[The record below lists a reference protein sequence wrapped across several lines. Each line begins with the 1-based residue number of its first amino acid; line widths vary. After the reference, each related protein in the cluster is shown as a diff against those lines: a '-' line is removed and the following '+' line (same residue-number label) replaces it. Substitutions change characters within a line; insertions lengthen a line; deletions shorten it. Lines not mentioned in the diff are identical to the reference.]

1 VTAVGG
7 QLYLKDP
14 QSSRF
19 VSGDVGE
26 AELLLGSPLPVLPP
40 PELEGGRPVFFIKF
54 HPRVRTLTQRFLQ
67 SLLAQIGAPVA
78 AQKAQNDAGA
88 RDQAEYEQVL
98 VRMLRAARSND
109 RRLGLQNLFWLAHS
123 RDVAECLRDFE
134 SKAPAVRKLK
144 YSLHPL
150 LSSVY
155 RRALDTAHREL
166 EADDPALAALLTGE
180 NENTGLAD
188 AVIDDGFA
196 FTELTISDLDFNLF
210 LAANKRYRLSADL
223 FFEIYSLLIRE
234 TERRL
239 REGDRGLV
247 ARIARHLP
255 RLTREQC
262 QSQSGSVKVMMNSH
276 VLAYLLADS
285 WNTGSRLMAS
295 GKIKAELDRRKAAEI
310 MDVFLDLVSNVKR
323 FEILSHVRERIT
335 LLQAFDSERSMDER
349 VSRGLRL
356 YEFGESAQVVNNAV
370 NATVL
375 FLDLRGFTKTSEGQI
390 SERDLTQELYT
401 VFDAFVPI
409 VRSFSGTVDKFLGDG
424 IMVTFGAAHV
434 DPLDP
439 LNAVRT
445 AILCQEVLRGM
456 REEGRTYF
464 KMGVAIH
471 YGRVY
476 LARFIADERS
486 VQSTVIGRNVNLA
499 GRLSSAAK
507 RALDEDAEL
516 NGAEESPSAA
526 SGLRV
531 TVDEQGTLHNEGIV
545 ISRDTLVQLETHLPL
560 VRTEEAGVQ
569 TVEYFD
575 EMIRR
580 KIVIHYAGDAKFKG
594 VRSSFPVYDVDSEV

>member
-7 QLYLKDP
+7 PLYLKDP
-14 QSSRF
+14 QTSRF
-19 VSGDVGE
+19 VSGDLEE

-40 PELEGGRPVFFIKF
+40 PEMEGGRPAFFTKF

-67 SLLAQIGAPVA
+67 SLLTQIGAPLNA
-78 AQKAQNDAGA
+78 TKAQSDAGA
-88 RDQAEYEQVL
+88 RDGAEYEAVL
-98 VRMLRAARSND
+98 GRMLRAARAND
-109 RRLGLQNLFWLAHS
+109 RRSGLQNLFWLAQS
-123 RDVAECLRDFE
+123 RDVAECLREFE
-134 SKAPAVRKLK
+134 AKNPAVRKLK

-155 RRALDTAHREL
+155 RRAAEVARREM
-166 EADDPALAALLTGE
+166 EAEDPAQTALLTGE
-180 NENTGLAD
+180 RENQSLAD
-188 AVIDDGFA
+188 SVIDDGFA

-223 FFEIYSLLIRE
+223 FFEIYSILIRE

-239 REGDRGLV
+239 REQDRGLM
-247 ARIARHLP
+247 ARIGRHMP
-255 RLTREQC
+255 RLSKEQC
-262 QSQSGSVKVMMNSH
+262 LSQSGSVKVMMNTH
-276 VLAYLLADS
+276 VLGYLLADS

-295 GKIKAELDRRKAAEI
+295 PKIKAELDRRKAAEV
-310 MDVFLDLVSNVKR
+310 MDAFLDLVTNVKR
-323 FEILSHVRERIT
+323 FEILSCVRERVS
-335 LLQAFDSERSMDER
+335 LLQAFDSDRSIDER

-390 SERDLTQELYT
+390 SERDLTQELYK
-401 VFDAFVPI
+401 VFDAFVPV
-409 VRSFSGTVDKFLGDG
+409 VRRFAGTIDKFLGDG
-424 IMVTFGAAHV
+424 IMITFGATHV
-434 DPLDP
+434 DPMDP

-456 REEGRTYF
+456 RDEGRTYF

-507 RALDEDAEL
+507 KALDEDESLDGAQEVL
-516 NGAEESPSAA
+516 NGG

-531 TVDEQGTLHNEGIV
+531 IVDEAGTLHNEGIV

-560 VRTEEAGVQ
+560 VRTEVGGVQ
-569 TVEYFD
+569 AIEYFD
-575 EMIRR
+575 EMIRH

-594 VRSSFPVYDVDSEV
+594 VRSSFPVYDVDSEA

>member
-1 VTAVGG
+1 MTRPN
-7 QLYLKDP
+7 QLYLRDP
-14 QSSRF
+14 QASRF
-19 VSGDVGE
+19 VSGDAAE
-26 AELLLGSPLPVLPP
+26 AELLLGSPLPILPP

-54 HPRVRTLTQRFLQ
+54 HPRVRTLTQRFLH

-78 AQKAQNDAGA
+78 GPKVSEDAGA
-88 RDQAEYEQVL
+88 RDQAEYEAVL
-98 VRMLRAARSND
+98 GRMLRSARSLD

-123 RDVAECLRDFE
+123 RDVAECLREFE
-134 SKAPAVRKLK
+134 SRTPSVRKLK

-155 RRALDTAHREL
+155 RRAEQTARREL
-166 EADDPALAALLTGE
+166 EGEDLDFAALLTGE
-180 NENTGLAD
+180 KENLSISD
-188 AVIDDGFA
+188 AVIEDGFA

-210 LAANKRYRLSADL
+210 LAASKRYRLSADL
-223 FFEIYSLLIRE
+223 FFEIYSILIRE

-239 REGDRGLV
+239 REGDRGLL
-247 ARIARHLP
+247 ARIARHTP
-255 RLTREQC
+255 RLSKEQC
-262 QSQSGSVKVMMNSH
+262 LSQSGSVKVMMNAH
-276 VLAYLLADS
+276 VLTYLLADA

-295 GKIKAELDRRKAAEI
+295 PKIKAELERRKASEI
-310 MDVFLDLVSNVKR
+310 MDVFLDLVTNVKR
-323 FEILSHVRERIT
+323 FEILSNVRERIT
-335 LLQAFDSERSMDER
+335 LLQAFDTDRSIDER

-409 VRSFSGTVDKFLGDG
+409 VRRFSGTVDKFLGDG
-424 IMVTFGAAHV
+424 IMVTFGAEHV
-434 DPLDP
+434 EPLDP
-439 LNAVRT
+439 LNALRT
-445 AILCQEVLRGM
+445 AILCQDVLRGM
-456 REEGRTYF
+456 REDGRTYF

-486 VQSTVIGRNVNLA
+486 IQSTVIGRNVNLA

-507 RALDEDAEL
+507 KAMDEDEEG
-516 NGAEESPSAA
+516 NGGEEPPASS

-545 ISRDTLVQLETHLPL
+545 ISRDTLVQLETHLPV

-580 KIVIHYAGDAKFKG
+580 KIVIRYVGDAKFKG
-594 VRSSFPVYDVDSEV
+594 VRSSFPVYDVGSEG

>member
-19 VSGDVGE
+19 VSGDLEE

-40 PELEGGRPVFFIKF
+40 LEIEGGRSVFFTKF
-54 HPRVRTLTQRFLQ
+54 HPRVRTLTQRVLH
-67 SLLAQIGAPVA
+67 SLLTQIGAPLNA
-78 AQKAQNDAGA
+78 TKSQADAGA
-88 RDQAEYEQVL
+88 REGAEYEAVL
-98 VRMLRAARSND
+98 GRMLRAARSND
-109 RRLGLQNLFWLAHS
+109 RRSGLQNLFWLAHS
-123 RDVAECLRDFE
+123 RDVAECLREFE
-134 SKAPAVRKLK
+134 VKTPAIRKLK
-144 YSLHPL
+144 YNLHPL

-155 RRALDTAHREL
+155 RRAAETARREL
-166 EADDPALAALLTGE
+166 EAEDPALAALLTGE
-180 NENTGLAD
+180 RENQSLAD

-196 FTELTISDLDFNLF
+196 FTELSISDLDFNLF
-210 LAANKRYRLSADL
+210 LAANKRYRISADL
-223 FFEIYSLLIRE
+223 FFEIYSILIRE

-239 REGDRGLV
+239 REQDRGLL
-247 ARIARHLP
+247 ARIARHMP
-255 RLTREQC
+255 RLSKEQC
-262 QSQSGSVKVMMNSH
+262 QSQSGSVKVMMNAH
-276 VLAYLLADS
+276 VLGYLLADS

-295 GKIKAELDRRKAAEI
+295 TKIKAELDRRKAAEI
-310 MDVFLDLVSNVKR
+310 MDSFMDLVTNVKR
-323 FEILSHVRERIT
+323 FEILSHVRERVA
-335 LLQAFDSERSMDER
+335 LLQAFDTDRSIDER

-390 SERDLTQELYT
+390 SERDLTQELYK
-401 VFDAFVPI
+401 VFDAFVPL
-409 VRSFSGTVDKFLGDG
+409 VRRFSGTIDKFLGDG
-424 IMVTFGAAHV
+424 IMITFGATHV
-434 DPLDP
+434 EPLDP

-445 AILCQEVLRGM
+445 AILCQEVLRGL

-486 VQSTVIGRNVNLA
+486 IQTTVIGRNVNLA

-507 RALDEDAEL
+507 KAIDEDEYL
-516 NGAEESPSAA
+516 EGVEESL
-526 SGLRV
+526 SGATRLRV
-531 TVDEQGTLHNEGIV
+531 IVDEQGTLHNEGIV

-560 VRTEEAGVQ
+560 VRTEEGGVQ
-569 TVEYFD
+569 TIEYFD
-575 EMIRR
+575 EMIRK

-594 VRSSFPVYDVDSEV
+594 VRSSFPVYDVDSET